1 MAMTEDLSV
10 FFGTD
15 AFAHEAM
22 LGWDPVTGIFDA
34 AYAAQD
40 VGGFV
45 ASNGPAFTLAS
56 SSVPSP
62 VVGLVLVVNATSYKV
77 VEAMPDGTGITV
89 LRLRT

>member
-45 ASNGPAFTLAS
+45 ASSGPALPWPAAACRR
-56 SSVPSP
+56 P
-62 VVGLVLVVNATSYKV
+62 
-77 VEAMPDGTGITV
+77 
-89 LRLRT
+89 